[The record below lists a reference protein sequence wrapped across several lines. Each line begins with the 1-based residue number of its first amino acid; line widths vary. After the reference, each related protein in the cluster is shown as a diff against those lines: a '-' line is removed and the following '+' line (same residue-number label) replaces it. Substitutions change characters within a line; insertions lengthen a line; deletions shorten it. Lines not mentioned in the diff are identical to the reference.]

1 MSHIIGEN
9 AGKKINTISELFIND
24 ITFVSFKC
32 TQTIRWNGTHKGVSS
47 NLGAADATYVRL
59 WHSRMIDRLN

>member
-1 MSHIIGEN
+1 MDIFSKFSGDVMSHIIGEN

-32 TQTIRWNGTHKGVSS
+32 TQTIR
-47 NLGAADATYVRL
+47 
-59 WHSRMIDRLN
+59 